1 MTRQSMRS
9 RVVVL
14 AIAPA
19 AAIALLLGAYFIH
32 TRIEDLEQ
40 ALTERG
46 HAIANQ
52 LAPASE
58 YGVFSGNRAF
68 LRGLA
73 DATLSEPDVSSV
85 KFTDPDGRVLTK
97 VSRQPDEHRTDAGR
111 ELSFR
116 SPIHQTEIAVN
127 DFGVDSDVRAA
138 GGRAGDGPIIGW
150 VDVTLSHAA
159 TTRRQHQIL
168 LNSLLI
174 TLIGLACSALI
185 ALRIGRSVTTPVMR
199 LTRAVERLGRGEL
212 NTRVESGSAGELGTL
227 EHGIN
232 QMAAALQTA
241 HGELQEQVDRATAEL
256 RETLEAVEIQ
266 NVELDIAR
274 KRALQASKVKSE
286 FLANMSHEIR
296 TPMNGILGFVDLL
309 SRTNMT
315 VEQRDYVTTIRKSA
329 TNLLTIV
336 NDILDFSKIESGKLL
351 IDQVPF
357 DLRETVEDAL
367 ALLAPAAHEKNLELV
382 SLIYSDVPTHLSG
395 DPIRIRQI
403 IINLTGNA
411 IKFTNQGS
419 VVVRVMVEEEGDDDV
434 LLKLSVTDT
443 GIGLSDEEQT
453 RLFVAFSQA
462 DTSATRRFG
471 GTGLGLVISKKLLEQ
486 MDGRIG
492 LESEPGKGSTFW
504 FTLRC
509 KKQSAGS
516 GRPGTTPL
524 AGYRVLLH
532 DPHPLARLSVRHS
545 LSAWEMDVTETVSR
559 KQLFEELADGGAG
572 ATPPQ
577 VAIISLSADEL
588 DAGRLTEFF
597 GELFAIRY
605 LPVLALVNSVDHDQM
620 LRVCEAGANACL
632 SKPPRQEALERTLQ
646 ELLNV
651 GAQTGITV
659 ATMDRSPARPPDF
672 TGLSVLLA
680 DDNNIN
686 RKLIGMQLEQ
696 LGIKVTHAANGH
708 EALQCASDTPF
719 DIILMDIH
727 MPEMSG
733 EDASHAIREGSNPN
747 RHTPIIALTA
757 NAQPGERERLL
768 RLGLDDCL
776 IKPIPEQVLWHALM
790 LWSGRNETDGTD
802 YEASSLNS
810 GRMLDREEATQ
821 LAESAQQVTAELF
834 QMLLDELPQRR
845 IEIEQAAADRDM
857 DALREHAHKLHG
869 SAAYCAVPRL
879 KAAAAQVEKVA
890 TERQTHEVS
899 DAVTKLLAAIDALL
913 AGPERTGADR
923 SAVGS
928 KDRR

>member
-1 MTRQSMRS
+1 MIRQSIRS
-9 RVVVL
+9 RVVAL

-19 AAIALLLGAYFIH
+19 AAIALLLGAYFIN
-32 TRIEDLEQ
+32 TRIDDLEK

-46 HAIANQ
+46 QAIANQ

-73 DATLSEPDVSSV
+73 DAALREPDVSSIT
-85 KFTDPDGRVLTK
+85 FTDPDGRILTK
-97 VSRQPDEHRTDAGR
+97 FSRQQDEPRSARSRQLT
-111 ELSFR
+111 FR
-116 SPIHQTEIAVN
+116 AAIHQTELPVN
-127 DFGVDSDVRAA
+127 DFGADSDVRAA
-138 GGRAGDGPIIGW
+138 GTRTGEGPVIGW
-150 VDVTLSHAA
+150 VDVRLSHAA

-174 TLIGLACSALI
+174 TFIGLVCSALV
-185 ALRIGRSVTTPVMR
+185 ALRIGRGVTAPVMR

-212 NTRVESGSAGELGTL
+212 NTRVESGSTGELGTL

-232 QMAAALQTA
+232 QMAAALQAA

-329 TNLLTIV
+329 TNLLAIV

-367 ALLAPAAHEKNLELV
+367 ALLAPAAHEKHLELV
-382 SLIYSDVPTHLSG
+382 SLLYSDVPTHLSG

-419 VVVRVMVEEEGDDDV
+419 VVVRVMVEEEDDGDV
-434 LLKLSVTDT
+434 LLKVSVTDT
-443 GIGLSDEEQT
+443 GIGLSEEEQT

-509 KKQSAGS
+509 KKQSTAA
-516 GRPGTTPL
+516 GRPVPGPL
-524 AGYRVLLH
+524 AGRHVLLH

-545 LSAWEMDVTETVSR
+545 LSAWEMEVTETVSR
-559 KQLFEELADGGAG
+559 RQLMQELTNAG

-577 VAIISLSADEL
+577 VAIVSLSADEL
-588 DAGRLTEFF
+588 DAEPLAAFF
-597 GELFAIRY
+597 DELFAIRR
-605 LPVLALVNSVDHDQM
+605 LPVLALVNSVDHDQIV
-620 LRVCEAGANACL
+620 RVCEAGASACL

-646 ELLNV
+646 ELLDV
-651 GAQTGITV
+651 AAEGGVTTATV
-659 ATMDRSPARPPDF
+659 DRNPARPPDF
-672 TGLSVLLA
+672 SGLNVLLA

-696 LGIKVTHAANGH
+696 LGIQVTYAANGH
-708 EALQCASDTPF
+708 EALQRASAAPF

-733 EDASHAIREGSNPN
+733 EDASHAIRSGSNPN
-747 RHTPIIALTA
+747 QHTPIIALTA

-768 RLGLDDCL
+768 RSDLDDCL
-776 IKPIPEQVLWHALM
+776 IKPIPEPILWHALL
-790 LWSGRNETDGTD
+790 LWGGRDDADGAEHEPVPPRAD
-802 YEASSLNS
+802 SDADS
-810 GRMLDREEATQ
+810 EEAAR
-821 LAESAQQVTAELF
+821 LAESGAQMADELF
-834 QMLLDELPQRR
+834 QMLLNELPQHRSD
-845 IEIEQAAADRDM
+845 IERAAADLDL
-857 DALREHAHKLHG
+857 DTLRECAHKLHG
-869 SAAYCAVPRL
+869 SAAYCAVPQL
-879 KAAAAQVEKVA
+879 KAAAAQLEKVA
-890 TERQTHEVS
+890 AQRDRHQIS
-899 DAVTKLLAAIDALL
+899 DAVAKLLAAIDALL
-913 AGPERTGADR
+913 TGPEETGTGRFAT
-923 SAVGS
+923 GS
-928 KDRR
+928 KDPR